1 MLQINDLTEL
11 SNKSNIYLSLEHIT
25 SLKTTNLEQQKG
37 MAEANWQDQIDK
49 LTDERDSNKNQI
61 TVLLKVK
68 VLKSYKVALNH
79 LLKFV

>member
-1 MLQINDLTEL
+1 MLQIKDLTEL

-61 TVLLKVK
+61 TVLLKVTFK
-68 VLKSYKVALNH
+68 KSHKVALNH

>member
-1 MLQINDLTEL
+1 MLQFKDLTEL
-11 SNKSNIYLSLEHIT
+11 SNKSNIYFSLEHIT

-61 TVLLKVK
+61 TVLLKVTFK
-68 VLKSYKVALNH
+68 KSYKVALNH
-79 LLKFV
+79 QLKSV

>member
-1 MLQINDLTEL
+1 MPQIKTLTEL

-61 TVLLKVK
+61 TVLLKVT
-68 VLKSYKVALNH
+68 
-79 LLKFV
+79 F

>member
-1 MLQINDLTEL
+1 MLQIKDLTEL

-61 TVLLKVK
+61 TVLLKVTFK
-68 VLKSYKVALNH
+68 KSYKVALNH
-79 LLKFV
+79 QLKSV